1 MLYNVGFAD
10 PSSAMAEED
19 NNLRDFEKTL
29 QQLEK
34 IVSRMESGEL
44 GLEDSLEQFE
54 KGVKLAKTC
63 QDRLAN
69 AELRVTQLIEKNG
82 LQQTVP
88 LEDLDED

>member
-1 MLYNVGFAD
+1 
-10 PSSAMAEED
+10 MAENED
-19 NNLRDFEKTL
+19 KLRDFEKTL

-34 IVSRMESGEL
+34 IVSKMESGEL

-54 KGVKLAKTC
+54 KGVKLAKAC

-82 LQQTVP
+82 LQQAVP

>member
-1 MLYNVGFAD
+1 
-10 PSSAMAEED
+10 MAENED
-19 NNLRDFEKTL
+19 KLRDFEKTL

-34 IVSRMESGEL
+34 IVSKMESGEL

-54 KGVKLAKTC
+54 KGVKLAKAC
-63 QDRLAN
+63 QDRLAS
-69 AELRVTQLIEKNG
+69 AELRVTRLIEKNG